1 MPNSNQR
8 QPARR
13 QAPQQPA
20 RRQDNPAVLWNELN
34 ADLSRNQA
42 LFAKLLGCDRPNDPI
57 SDRFISTC
65 YHAVWTKPDLLEVNR
80 DSLLLAFAESAVV
93 GLSLNPTAKEAYIEI
108 RGGQARFRT
117 QYQGLAKLIRRHN
130 DVDFLHVD
138 AVRWGDHFRQIG
150 GSEPRIEHVACELG
164 SEPENYDSDDAVL
177 ATYAVIKMKGATRA
191 VHEVA
196 RRADIMKAQS
206 KSKGKGGKPPSPAW
220 AEWFW
225 RMALKVPLRRLANR
239 VDTSGEI
246 RAAIAVEDSDTL
258 VSESVMQVFS
268 ESVDAPRHRMSA
280 LAPKNPDEL
289 NALMDSTGRAQP
301 EGQPGG

>member
-8 QPARR
+8 KPARR
-13 QAPQQPA
+13 QEPQHPA
-20 RRQDNPAVLWNELN
+20 QRQEPVDLWNELN

-42 LFAKLLGCDRPNDPI
+42 LFAKLLGCDRANDPLA
-57 SDRFISTC
+57 DRFISTC
-65 YHAVWTKPDLLEVNR
+65 YHAVWTKPDLLDVNR

-108 RGGQARFRT
+108 RSNQARFKT
-117 QYQGLAKLIRRHN
+117 QYQGLAKLIRKHN
-130 DVDFLHVD
+130 AVDFLHVD
-138 AVRWGDHFRQIG
+138 AVRSGDHFRKIG
-150 GSEPRIEHVACELG
+150 GSDPRIEHVGCELG

-191 VHEVA
+191 THEVA
-196 RRADIMKAQS
+196 RRADILKARSMS
-206 KSKGKGGKPPSPAW
+206 KSNAW
-220 AEWFW
+220 TNWFW

-246 RAAIAVEDSDTL
+246 RAAIAVEDSDTM
-258 VSESVMQVFS
+258 VSEAVMQVFG
-268 ESVDAPRHRMSA
+268 ESVDAPRHQMAA

-289 NALMDSTGRAQP
+289 NALMASTGQP
-301 EGQPGG
+301 APAEPAD